1 MAAPTTYVTKFP
13 AATGYIFG
21 STDETGISVDT
32 YEQRDQIDH
41 YEQKNGQG
49 EVIEVV
55 THNPRSEITCLGE
68 VNGATIT
75 AVVGQSFTFTNH
87 YLKYY
92 GAVPP
97 TGLAILR
104 EIQTSKGRAKNQQI
118 RMTATFYPLVS
129 A

>member
-1 MAAPTTYVTKFP
+1 MAVTSYVTKFP
-13 AATGYIFG
+13 AATQYIFG
-21 STDETGISVDT
+21 STDETGISVET

-49 EVIEVV
+49 EVVEVV

-75 AVVGQSFTFTNH
+75 AVVGQSFTFTNL

-92 GAVPP
+92 GATPP
-97 TGLAILR
+97 TGIAIIR

-118 RMTATFYPLVS
+118 RMTATYYPLVT